1 MSIDVSQKAKLI
13 LCLDKPSH
21 LRTSDDLDVIYN
33 CLKLI
38 KSYSGLH
45 PYLLQQMCL
54 EVQYEHLKERIVV
67 YQGGK
72 PEKNCYVVMSGSLI
86 IVERD
91 NLPEILN
98 QNFHLRETVFQPL
111 ITEGCA
117 FGNNFRLNNNNHQIK
132 PFSIN
137 LLDSKAVVTQ
147 EDCELLYMDQKI
159 FQEIWSKN
167 EKFLR
172 DLNLSRDI
180 SVMDN
185 NVRNMSIETGGSS
198 GLPDDANMQNLSV
211 PVRTTNPGHNP
222 SIINAAFFIYKSS
235 KSLLVSL
242 PSNASSSSTGNTNTG
257 KIGSAKSTSQQ
268 VMIGEDM
275 VSWMKQ
281 LIKIN
286 SRLLAIGIWQVLLE
300 ECILVS
306 LTSPYCL
313 RDSAN
318 DYYVFVDDF
327 YHGCCGSSGAAGNK
341 SIQTCDDLETAVN
354 YLMKPAPDALF
365 RMILHKSS
373 KERNKEEFEFIY
385 GELLH
390 IKALSHLSSM
400 VKRQLS
406 SVLMYEIH
414 PFAGKMLFYQGSEG
428 NSWYIIVKGS
438 VDVHIKGKGVVC
450 RLRTNDDFGKLALVN
465 NSPRAASIIL
475 RENDCHFLKIDKEDF
490 NRILRDV
497 EINTVRLTEHGKDVL
512 LFEKRITDS
521 PGRKSSL
528 MPAATNSSGYYMY
541 SVMAGTPEKI
551 IDHLLENR
559 IDTNKSYASIL
570 DRVGTIPDP
579 MLETFILTYFAFLT
593 NHGLCSL
600 LLVYFQ
606 NFNDQMSNEGRA
618 TPIEDK
624 EHEKVVLL
632 RKTRVIHFLYWWC
645 RISDGAFF
653 EDHVIQSFTENLLN
667 VLSIEKKSSSTIL
680 NKEFLALNCL
690 LEQFQ
695 KTEMAASKK
704 ISQRGK
710 FSKHHQTASKNST
723 AANQQLIDIPP
734 IKGKDLTTFT
744 VYFASNKS
752 CILRLP
758 VDSTVQQII
767 ETVAKHENI
776 PVTNLCLCEVK
787 SDGERVVFD
796 MDDVGIMYN
805 LSVNGRIFLMNY
817 EEYKENCFDERDDCS
832 PSNSKSESNNIFDS
846 TSIDELAFHMTYFDW
861 QLFKNIHVYEL
872 LFKVLG
878 RSKFGRIT
886 ANLDS
891 FIRQFTNIQYWV
903 VTEICQCQNAQRRVN
918 IVKKMIKLASRL
930 SELKNISSS
939 FAVLMGLNNSAVA
952 RLQLTTWDRLSNKHR
967 KLFQDLC
974 SLLDPTRNHCAFRQ
988 YLKKTPPPIIPF
1000 FAIMLKDLTF
1010 INEANK
1016 TYFDDN
1022 MINFEK
1028 MQMYAASMH
1037 QFLHCR
1043 ARPMIF
1049 ENSTS
1054 MKRDKLSNSV
1064 DLQNFVRGFKCHDD
1078 QKVLTQ
1084 MSLGIEAKQP
1094 IVNNNSSPGEFGGDN
1109 VH

>member
-21 LRTSDDLDVIYN
+21 LRTSEDLDAIYN

-86 IVERD
+86 IVDRD
-91 NLPEILN
+91 KLPEILN
-98 QNFHLRETVFQPL
+98 QDLNLRDTIFQPL

-117 FGNNFRLNNNNHQIK
+117 FGNNFRLNSTNNHIK
-132 PFSIN
+132 PYSIN

-185 NVRNMSIETGGSS
+185 NVRAMSIESAGAS
-198 GLPDDANMQNLSV
+198 GLPDDANSQNLSV

-222 SIINAAFFIYKSS
+222 AIINAAFFIYKSS
-235 KSLLVSL
+235 KHLLVSL
-242 PSNASSSSTGNTNTG
+242 PSSFGGKIVSKSST
-257 KIGSAKSTSQQ
+257 QQ
-268 VMIGEDM
+268 VMVGEDM
-275 VSWMKQ
+275 VSWMRQ

-313 RDSAN
+313 RDSAS

-327 YHGCCGSSGAAGNK
+327 YHGCCGGGGASGNSK
-341 SIQTCDDLETAVN
+341 SFQTCDDLETAIN

-365 RMILHKSS
+365 RMILHKSG

-414 PFAGKMLFYQGSEG
+414 PVVGKVVFYQGSEG
-428 NSWYIIVKGS
+428 NSWYIILKGP

-497 EINTVRLTEHGKDVL
+497 ELNTVRLTEHGKDVL

-528 MPAATNSSGYYMY
+528 MNQNNPTGFYMY

-559 IDTNKSYASIL
+559 IDTNKSYAVIL

-593 NHGLCSL
+593 SHGLCSL

-606 NFNDQMSNEGRA
+606 NYNNQTPNDGRA

-624 EHEKVVLL
+624 EHDQIVLL
-632 RKTRVIHFLYWWC
+632 RKTRVVHFLYWWC

-667 VLSIEKKSSSTIL
+667 ILTAEKKNSNSLL

-695 KTEMAASKK
+695 KTEIAASKK
-704 ISQRGK
+704 IGQRSK
-710 FSKHHQTASKNST
+710 FSKHQIGSKTSNATS
-723 AANQQLIDIPP
+723 QQLVDIPP
-734 IKGKDLTTFT
+734 IKGKDLSTFT
-744 VYFASNKS
+744 VHFSGGRS
-752 CILRLP
+752 CMLRLT
-758 VDSTVQQII
+758 VESTVQQII

-776 PVTNLCLCEVK
+776 PVDNLCLCEVK
-787 SDGERVVFD
+787 SDGERILFE
-796 MDDVGIMYN
+796 MEDVGVMYN
-805 LSVNGRIFLMNY
+805 LSVNGKIYLMAF
-817 EEYKENCFDERDDCS
+817 EEYKENFLDERNHVGL
-832 PSNSKSESNNIFDS
+832 SNIKTESSSIFDS
-846 TSIDELAFHMTYFDW
+846 TSIDELAFHLTYFDW

-886 ANLDS
+886 SNLDA

-903 VTEICQCQNAQRRVN
+903 VTEVCQCQNLQRRVN

-930 SELKNISSS
+930 SELKNISSG

-952 RLQLTTWDRLSNKHR
+952 RLQMTWERLSSKHR

-1010 INEANK
+1010 INDANK

-1037 QFLHCR
+1037 QVLHCR

-1054 MKRDKLSNSV
+1054 MKKDKLSNTI
-1064 DLQNFVRGFKCHDD
+1064 DLQNYVRNFKCLDN
-1078 QKVLTQ
+1078 QKQLTQ
-1084 MSLGIEAKQP
+1084 LSLGLEAKQLSS
-1094 IVNNNSSPGEFGGDN
+1094 NSLPVEFSTEDL
-1109 VH
+1109 H